1 MRYSKSSSWAVSL
14 RLTSQGLLTALYI
27 REAAALAPNMDYY
40 LPALDERVN
49 SHAMGSAS
57 ERAAAEEQWRLLW
70 GRLIDGDETLRG
82 LIAPEF
88 TALTGM
94 PEMLVI
100 TASLYDEA
108 RQFSGERKR
117 RASIEWSAGSLL
129 DFEGKA
135 VRNLERGRGQPAGP
149 FKLEIVE
156 LPVVGRWFVR
166 SDKGRLLVSTRLRRD
181 LKAYLDVLRP
191 IIIELM

>member
-1 MRYSKSSSWAVSL
+1 
-14 RLTSQGLLTALYI
+14 
-27 REAAALAPNMDYY
+27 
-40 LPALDERVN
+40 
-49 SHAMGSAS
+49 MGSAS
-57 ERAAAEEQWRLLW
+57 EHAAAEEQWRLLW
-70 GRLIDGDETLRG
+70 GRLIDGDEALRG
-82 LIAPEF
+82 LIAPKF

-94 PEMLVI
+94 PELLMI

-117 RASIEWSAGSLL
+117 RASIEWSTGSLL

-156 LPVVGRWFVR
+156 LPVVGHWFVR
-166 SDKGRLLVSTRLRRD
+166 SDKGRLLVSTRLRHD
-181 LKAYLDVLRP
+181 LNAYLDVLRP
-191 IIIELM
+191 IIIVM